1 MIQPEQAADWQE
13 RAARDFEEIEKVRA
27 MVWAPTHPLDKE
39 DWEHQRNEHIADIQE
54 ASAKAYGMARFF
66 MLIST

>member
-1 MIQPEQAADWQE
+1 MTHPEQASEWQE

-27 MVWAPTHPLDKE
+27 MVWASAHPLEQDE
-39 DWEHQRNEHIADIQE
+39 WEIERCKHIADIQE
-54 ASAKAYGMARFF
+54 ASAEAYGMARFF

>member
-1 MIQPEQAADWQE
+1 MIQPDQASDWQE
-13 RAARDFEEIEKVRA
+13 HAARDFEEIEKVRA
-27 MVWAPTHPLDKE
+27 MVWAPAHPLEQDE
-39 DWEHQRNEHIADIQE
+39 WEIERRKYIADIQE